1 MSIKSTKCVTRKEL
15 IEYICE
21 ALYIPDMW
29 DCFTNEQ
36 LEDMAEEID
45 RRKGNIFNNYLIVGE
60 EGKSRKEEQ

>member
-1 MSIKSTKCVTRKEL
+1 MTRKEL

-21 ALYIPDMW
+21 ALYIPDML

-60 EGKSRKEEQ
+60 EDKK